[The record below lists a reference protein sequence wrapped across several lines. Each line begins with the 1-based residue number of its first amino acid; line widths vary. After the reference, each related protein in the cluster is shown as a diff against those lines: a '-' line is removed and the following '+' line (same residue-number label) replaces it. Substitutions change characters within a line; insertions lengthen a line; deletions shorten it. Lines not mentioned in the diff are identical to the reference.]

1 MSTIKLFWLR
11 EDPDGQQF
19 EELHAEEHELDQEL
33 QQLIEQNLYPLLGIR
48 VLASN
53 YPLHSRSNE
62 IIPTLGIDENDR
74 PVIVHYGSEASTLN
88 QGLFHLN
95 WLLDHR
101 GDYNLLLYHHFGAD
115 AHVDVQWHIPRLV
128 CLGEHVA
135 SYAVHTA
142 AQSALSVDIMRY
154 RFHSDNLLLLE
165 RLNSPLGPNDLP
177 ADTLL
182 RLNGV
187 LHAATGETQRLFLAA
202 QQTILD
208 LAEDIEIVVRGTF
221 VLFRRI
227 RNVAALQLLG
237 NDVALYLNL
246 EPDQVSIDE
255 LSEDNIRYLDTA
267 VLGGIGNLEAI
278 LADDEDLSDIL
289 PLLQRS
295 VDLG

>member
-11 EDPDGQQF
+11 EDQGSQQF
-19 EELHAEEHELDQEL
+19 EELHAEEHALDEEL
-33 QQLIEQNLYPLLGIR
+33 QQLIEQNLSPLLGIR

-62 IIPTLGIDENDR
+62 RIPTLGIDENDR

-88 QGLFHLN
+88 QGLYHLN

-101 GDYNLLLYHHFGAD
+101 GDYNLLLYHQFGPD
-115 AHVDVQWHIPRLV
+115 VDVQWHIPRLV

-142 AQSALSVDIMRY
+142 AQVSFSAEIMRY
-154 RFHSDNLLLLE
+154 RFHSDNLLLIE
-165 RLNSPLGPNDLP
+165 RLNSPLGSTDLP

-182 RLNGV
+182 RLSGV
-187 LHAATGETQRLFLAA
+187 LHTASSDAQKLFLTV
-202 QQTILD
+202 QQTIQE
-208 LAEDIEIVVRGTF
+208 LADDIEIIVRGSF
-221 VLFRRI
+221 VVFRRI
-227 RNVAALQLLG
+227 RNVAALLLHG
-237 NDVALYLNL
+237 SNLMLHLNL
-246 EPDQVSIDE
+246 EPDQISIDE
-255 LSEDNIRYLDTA
+255 LSEDNIRYLDTS
-267 VLGGIGNLEAI
+267 VLSGIGNLEI
-278 LADDEDLSDIL
+278 LISDEEDIADIL